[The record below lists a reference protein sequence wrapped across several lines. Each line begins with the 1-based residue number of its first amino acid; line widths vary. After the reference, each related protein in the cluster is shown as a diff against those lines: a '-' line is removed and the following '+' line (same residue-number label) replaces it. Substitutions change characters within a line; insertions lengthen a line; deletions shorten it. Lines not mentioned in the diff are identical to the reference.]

1 MLRIGLIGAGR
12 IAHVHARSIA
22 SNPDATL
29 SIVADVVLDS
39 AKSLAASQGA
49 RATDDIDSV
58 FTDDQVDALIIC
70 SPTPLHVEHIVKA
83 ARVGKPALC
92 EKPVALDS
100 SEVEKLH
107 EQLEGLDPVIM
118 MGFNRRFDPSFHA
131 IHDMV
136 EAGDIGDLEQV
147 TIISRDPAAPPKSY
161 IAVSGGIFK
170 DMTIHDFDTARYFL
184 GDIATVSAVGQ
195 NMDPELADTGDYD
208 GAVVTLVNT
217 RGTVATIT
225 NSRHC
230 APGYDQRPEAF
241 GSKGVL
247 NADNVRPTTVRRST
261 SEVSDAQDPY
271 LDFFLTR
278 YEQAYTHELTEFIAA
293 ISEGRRPSP
302 GIEDGAKALRLAEA
316 AEQAARTGTVVA
328 L

>member
-22 SNPDATL
+22 ANPDATL
-29 SIVADVVLDS
+29 VVVADVVLD
-39 AKSLAASQGA
+39 AARSLAGAHGA
-49 RATDDIDSV
+49 RSTEDIDSV
-58 FTDDQVDALIIC
+58 FTDPEVDAVIIC
-70 SPTPLHVEHIVKA
+70 SPTPLHVDHIVKA
-83 ARVGKPALC
+83 AQAGKPALC
-92 EKPVALDS
+92 EKPVAMDS
-100 SEVEKLH
+100 AAVEELRTR
-107 EQLEGLDPVIM
+107 LEGLDPVVM
-118 MGFNRRFDPSFHA
+118 MGFNRRFDPSFRA

-136 EAGDIGDLEQV
+136 EGGEIGKLEQV

-184 GDIATVSAVGQ
+184 GDITEVSAVGM
-195 NMDPELADTGDYD
+195 NMDPELTDTGDFD
-208 GAVVTLVNT
+208 GAVVTLVNAA
-217 RGTVATIT
+217 GTVATIT

-230 APGYDQRPEAF
+230 APGYDQRLEAF
-241 GSKGVL
+241 GSAGVL

-261 SEVSDAQDPY
+261 STVTDAQDPY

-278 YEQAYTHELTEFIAA
+278 YEQAYTNELNEFIAA
-293 ISEGRRPSP
+293 VTAGRTPTP
-302 GIEDGAKALRLAEA
+302 GIEDGVKALQLAEA
-316 AEQAARTGTVVA
+316 AEKAARTHSVVA

>member
-1 MLRIGLIGAGR
+1 M
-12 IAHVHARSIA
+12 
-22 SNPDATL
+22 
-29 SIVADVVLDS
+29 
-39 AKSLAASQGA
+39 
-49 RATDDIDSV
+49 
-58 FTDDQVDALIIC
+58 
-70 SPTPLHVEHIVKA
+70 
-83 ARVGKPALC
+83 
-92 EKPVALDS
+92 ALDS

-230 APGYDQRPEAF
+230 APGYDQRLEAF

>member
-12 IAHVHARSIA
+12 IAHVHARSVS

-29 SIVADVVLDS
+29 SIVADVVLD
-39 AKSLAASQGA
+39 AAQSLADTYGA
-49 RATDDIDSV
+49 RATQDIDSV
-58 FTDDQVDALIIC
+58 FTDDQVDAVIIC
-70 SPTPLHVEHIVKA
+70 SPTPLHVDHIVKA
-83 ARVGKPALC
+83 AQAGKPALC
-92 EKPVALDS
+92 EKPVAMDS
-100 SEVEKLH
+100 AAVEELH
-107 EQLEGLDPVIM
+107 QRLEGLDPLVM

-131 IHDMV
+131 IHDIV
-136 EAGDIGDLEQV
+136 ENGGIGDLEQV

-184 GDIATVSAVGQ
+184 GDIVSVSAVGQ
-195 NMDPELADTGDYD
+195 NLDPELADTGDFD
-208 GAVVTLVNT
+208 GAVVTLVNA

-230 APGYDQRPEAF
+230 APGYDQRLEAF
-241 GSKGVL
+241 GSTGVL

-261 SEVSDAQDPY
+261 SEVTDAQDPY

-278 YEQAYTHELTEFIAA
+278 YEQAYTHELNEFIAA
-293 ISEGRRPSP
+293 IQEGRTPSP
-302 GIEDGAKALRLAEA
+302 SIEDGVKALRLAEA
-316 AEQAARTGTVVA
+316 AEQAARTGTVVS